1 MGSLKKIVA
10 FLLCAVLLMGVMA
23 GCAQKEP
30 AQETTSE
37 NETTQTEV
45 TTNENET
52 ANETEEPVVE
62 KKTIKFWN
70 GFTGSDQE
78 TLTKRIEEY
87 NAGDHSAT
95 IEMEIMPWDTL
106 YEKLATTV
114 SSGE

>member
-45 TTNENET
+45 K
-52 ANETEEPVVE
+52 ANETETTNETKEPVVE

-78 TLTKRIEEY
+78 TLTKNTQFVQLLQIWRLHLWFTLQERRSEL
-87 NAGDHSAT
+87 DPVLHSCNRR
-95 IEMEIMPWDTL
+95 
-106 YEKLATTV
+106 
-114 SSGE
+114 

>member
-10 FLLCAVLLMGVMA
+10 FLLCAVLLLGVMA

-62 KKTIKFWN
+62 KKK
-70 GFTGSDQE
+70 D
-78 TLTKRIEEY
+78 RIR
-87 NAGDHSAT
+87 NA
-95 IEMEIMPWDTL
+95 
-106 YEKLATTV
+106 
-114 SSGE
+114 

>member
-45 TTNENET
+45 K
-52 ANETEEPVVE
+52 ANETE
-62 KKTIKFWN
+62 
-70 GFTGSDQE
+70 
-78 TLTKRIEEY
+78 
-87 NAGDHSAT
+87 
-95 IEMEIMPWDTL
+95 
-106 YEKLATTV
+106 TTPKNQ
-114 SSGE
+114 